1 MEKIISFIIP
11 SYNVAHCLSVCL
23 DSFLIKKEEGFEQ
36 LEVIVVDDGSKDE
49 TADVAKRYTE
59 PFPEVYRLIQKENG
73 GHGSAINI
81 GSREA
86 RGKYLKVVDAD
97 DWVVTEHLPLL
108 LKKLEACE
116 ADVVLTP
123 FHQVNMTDKCREI
136 WQMYCRQYE
145 INYSLEQVIS
155 AYSEFDRCL
164 TFHGIM
170 YRTQFYQSFHHQLLE
185 GVFYEDQEYASI
197 PCCHAKS
204 IYPIN
209 LFLYQ
214 YLVGNAQQSVSEINR
229 VKRIADIGEVAKRI
243 LKYACN
249 TFSGS
254 GNWQLSVAGKEYLMK
269 KAEEIIIRY
278 YVIAF
283 LFQPDKKKGLV
294 QAKNFSKVVN
304 QISSEITI
312 RIRKKYQLCH
322 FMHYIHISGQ
332 LYEKLVHSR
341 FYCFLRKKH
350 ILEKESD

>member
-59 PFPEVYRLIQKENG
+59 RFPEVYRLIQKENG
-73 GHGSAINI
+73 GHGSAINV

-123 FHQVNMTDKCREI
+123 FHQVNMADGAKYS
-136 WQMYCRQYE
+136 WKMYCAEYE
-145 INYSLEQVIS
+145 KNYSMAEIIS
-155 AYSEFDRCL
+155 DWKSFDRCL

-170 YRTQFYQSFHHQLLE
+170 YRCGFYQQYRHELPLR
-185 GVFYEDQEYASI
+185 VFYEDQEYATI
-197 PCCHAKS
+197 PCCHAKT

-209 LFLYQ
+209 LYLYQ
-214 YLVGNAQQSVSEINR
+214 YLIGNTEQSVSDENR
-229 VKRIADIGEVAKRI
+229 LKRISHVEKVTCNL
-243 LKYACN
+243 LKYGKCH
-249 TFSGS
+249 SDS
-254 GNWQLSVAGKEYLMK
+254 LSPEGMGYLFTK
-269 KAEEIIIRY
+269 TEAVILSH
-278 YVIAF
+278 YVVNSVI
-283 LFQPDKKKGLV
+283 QPDKAQGRRDMERYNRMIGRLSPEMLRRV
-294 QAKNFSKVVN
+294 W
-304 QISSEITI
+304 
-312 RIRKKYQLCH
+312 KKYRVYLLLN
-322 FMHYIHISGQ
+322 YTHIPYG
-332 LYEKLVHSR
+332 LYKKLLRSR
-341 FYCFLRKKH
+341 LYSIVRKSHQIK
-350 ILEKESD
+350 KE

>member
-123 FHQVNMTDKCREI
+123 FHQVNMTNKCREI

-145 INYSLEQVIS
+145 INYSLEQVVS

-214 YLVGNAQQSVSEINR
+214 YLVGNAQQSVSETNR
-229 VKRIADIGEVAKRI
+229 VKRIAHIEEVAKRI
-243 LKYACN
+243 LQYAY
-249 TFSGS
+249 TDSAADEVP
-254 GNWQLSVAGKEYLMK
+254 QLSAAGKEYLLK
-269 KAEEIIIRY
+269 KAEGVILSY
-278 YVIAF
+278 YVTAC
-283 LFQPDKKKGLV
+283 LFQPDKKKGLE
-294 QAKNFSKVVN
+294 QAGDFSKTMD
-304 QISSEITI
+304 QISHEITT
-312 RIRKKYQLCH
+312 RIHKKYQLYR
-322 FMHYIHISGQ
+322 FMCRLHISNEI
-332 LYEKLVHSR
+332 YEKMIRSR
-341 FYCFLRKKH
+341 LYSWIRKTH
-350 ILEKESD
+350 RIEKEPK